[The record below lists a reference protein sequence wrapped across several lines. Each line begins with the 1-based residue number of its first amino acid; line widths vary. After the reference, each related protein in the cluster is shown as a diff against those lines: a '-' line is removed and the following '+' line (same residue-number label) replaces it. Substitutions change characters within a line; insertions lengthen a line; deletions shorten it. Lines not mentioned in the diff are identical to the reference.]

1 MTPLDRGWPRG
12 DTCQLMAFFKRESLE
27 LLRQRVDL
35 AEVVEAHVE
44 LKRAGAA
51 YKGLCRSSKLIQT

>member
-1 MTPLDRGWPRG
+1 
-12 DTCQLMAFFKRESLE
+12 MAFFKRESLE